1 MYFFE
6 SNGSRRPLHAMVIG
20 AIVAAVVLF
29 SVANREGIPMPFLFQ
44 LGGILCATAAV
55 YLTVGYSLKIYR
67 YAIEPNTIVD
77 AEGVEQYD
85 LVITEIMGKKMK
97 VVARVGL
104 RTVDHDRVT
113 VIRRGDGRRGDGRRA
128 DGQASKEA
136 RDLLCKDKRVF
147 KYENT
152 PISPASCYIPIPEEN
167 SVVVIPADE
176 RMVEILRAR

>member
-1 MYFFE
+1 MMYSFE
-6 SNGSRRPLHAMVIG
+6 SSGSRKPLHAMVIG
-20 AIVAAVVLF
+20 ALAGSAVLF
-29 SVANREGIPMPFLFQ
+29 SLGTLPDVPLPSLFQ
-44 LGGILCATAAV
+44 MGAILCATCAV
-55 YLTVGYSLKIYR
+55 YLTVRYSLRTYR

-85 LVITEIMGKKMK
+85 LVITEITGKKMK
-97 VVARVGL
+97 VVCRVGL
-104 RTVDHDRVT
+104 RTVDHYQVT
-113 VIRRGDGRRGDGRRA
+113 VIRRA
-128 DGQASKEA
+128 DGQAAKEA

-167 SVVVIPADE
+167 AVVVIPADE

>member
-1 MYFFE
+1 MYSFE
-6 SNGSRRPLHAMVIG
+6 SGGSRKPLHAMVIG
-20 AIVAAVVLF
+20 SMAAAAILFVLGGTDRVPF
-29 SVANREGIPMPFLFQ
+29 PFLFQ
-44 LGGILCATAAV
+44 LGAFLCATATV
-55 YLTVGYSLKIYR
+55 YLTARYSLKSYR

-85 LVITEIMGKKMK
+85 LVITEITGKKMK
-97 VVARVGL
+97 VVCRVGL
-104 RTVDHDRVT
+104 RTVDHTAVT
-113 VIRRGDGRRGDGRRA
+113 VIRRA
-128 DGQASKEA
+128 DGQTAKEA

-152 PISPASCYIPIPEEN
+152 PVSPASCYIPIPEEN

>member
-1 MYFFE
+1 MMYSFE
-6 SNGSRRPLHAMVIG
+6 SSGSRKPLHAMVIG
-20 AIVAAVVLF
+20 AMIATVLLF
-29 SVANREGIPMPFLFQ
+29 SVAGLEGIPMPYLFQ
-44 LGGILCATAAV
+44 IGAILCATAAV
-55 YLTVGYSLKIYR
+55 YLTVGYSLKAYR

-85 LVITEIMGKKMK
+85 LVITEITGKKLK

-104 RTVDHDRVT
+104 RTVDHAAVT
-113 VIRRGDGRRGDGRRA
+113 VIRRA

-152 PISPASCYIPIPEEN
+152 PVSPASCYIPIPEEN
-167 SVVVIPADE
+167 SVVVIPVDE
-176 RMVEILRAR
+176 RMVEILKRR

>member
-1 MYFFE
+1 MYSFE
-6 SNGSRRPLHAMVIG
+6 SSGSRKPLHAMVIG
-20 AIVAAVVLF
+20 AMIATVLLF
-29 SVANREGIPMPFLFQ
+29 SVAGLEGIPMPYLFQ
-44 LGGILCATAAV
+44 IGAILCATAAV
-55 YLTVGYSLKIYR
+55 YLTVGYSLKAYR

-85 LVITEIMGKKMK
+85 LVITEITGKKLK

-104 RTVDHDRVT
+104 RTVDHTAVT
-113 VIRRGDGRRGDGRRA
+113 VIRRQDGEA
-128 DGQASKEA
+128 AKEA

-152 PISPASCYIPIPEEN
+152 PVSPASCYIPIPEEN

-176 RMVEILRAR
+176 RMVGILKAR

>member
-1 MYFFE
+1 MYSFE
-6 SNGSRRPLHAMVIG
+6 SSGSRKPLHAMVIG
-20 AIVAAVVLF
+20 SMAAAVILLTVGGID
-29 SVANREGIPMPFLFQ
+29 GIPLPFLFQ
-44 LGGILCATAAV
+44 TCAFLCATAAV
-55 YLTVGYSLKIYR
+55 YLMAAYSLKSYR

-77 AEGVEQYD
+77 AEGVEQFD

-104 RTVDHDRVT
+104 RTIDHNAVT
-113 VIRRGDGRRGDGRRA
+113 VVRRQDVRRQDGRRGDPTA
-128 DGQASKEA
+128 KEI

-167 SVVVIPADE
+167 CVVVIPVDE
-176 RMVEILRAR
+176 RMVEILKAR

>member
-1 MYFFE
+1 MLVRILTAVI
-6 SNGSRRPLHAMVIG
+6 GLPLLLAIVLFLSPIGTAVLFSLGTLPSIPLPSLFQMG
-20 AIVAAVVLF
+20 AIV
-29 SVANREGIPMPFLFQ
+29 
-44 LGGILCATAAV
+44 CATLAV
-55 YLTVGYSLKIYR
+55 YLTVRYSLRAYR

-85 LVITEIMGKKMK
+85 LVITEITGKKMK
-97 VVARVGL
+97 VVCRVGL
-104 RTVDHDRVT
+104 RTVDHVAVT
-113 VIRRGDGRRGDGRRA
+113 VIRRA

-152 PISPASCYIPIPEEN
+152 PVSPASCYIPIPEET
-167 SVVVIPADE
+167 SVVVIPVDE

>member
-1 MYFFE
+1 MMYSFE
-6 SNGSRRPLHAMVIG
+6 SSGSRKPLHAMVIG
-20 AIVAAVVLF
+20 SLTGAALLF
-29 SVANREGIPMPFLFQ
+29 WLGCQPWAPIPSMFQ
-44 LGGILCATAAV
+44 MGAILCATLAV
-55 YLTVGYSLKIYR
+55 YLTVRYSLRTYR

-85 LVITEIMGKKMK
+85 LVITEITGKKMK
-97 VVARVGL
+97 VVCRVGL
-104 RTVDHDRVT
+104 RTVAHDAVT
-113 VIRRGDGRRGDGRRA
+113 VVIRRDNDPMA
-128 DGQASKEA
+128 KTA

-152 PISPASCYIPIPEEN
+152 PVSPASCYIPIPEEN

>member
-1 MYFFE
+1 MMYSFE
-6 SNGSRRPLHAMVIG
+6 SSGSRKPLHAMVIG
-20 AIVAAVVLF
+20 AMIATVLLF
-29 SVANREGIPMPFLFQ
+29 SVAGLEGIPMPYLFQ
-44 LGGILCATAAV
+44 IGAILCATAAV
-55 YLTVGYSLKIYR
+55 YLTVGYSLKAYR

-85 LVITEIMGKKMK
+85 LVITEITGKKLK

-104 RTVDHDRVT
+104 RTVDHAAVT
-113 VIRRGDGRRGDGRRA
+113 VIRRA

-152 PISPASCYIPIPEEN
+152 PVSPASCYIPIPEEN

-176 RMVEILRAR
+176 RMVEILRAK

>member
-1 MYFFE
+1 
-6 SNGSRRPLHAMVIG
+6 MVIG
-20 AIVAAVVLF
+20 AMIATVLLF
-29 SVANREGIPMPFLFQ
+29 SVAGLEGIPMPYLFQ
-44 LGGILCATAAV
+44 IGAILCATAAV
-55 YLTVGYSLKIYR
+55 YLTVGYSLKAYR

-85 LVITEIMGKKMK
+85 LVITEITGKKLK

-104 RTVDHDRVT
+104 RTVDHAAVT
-113 VIRRGDGRRGDGRRA
+113 VIRRA

-152 PISPASCYIPIPEEN
+152 PVSPASCYIPIPEEN

-176 RMVEILRAR
+176 RMVEILRAK

>member
-1 MYFFE
+1 MMYSFE
-6 SNGSRRPLHAMVIG
+6 SSGSRKPLHAMVIG
-20 AIVAAVVLF
+20 AMIATVLLF
-29 SVANREGIPMPFLFQ
+29 SVAGLEGIPMPYLFQ
-44 LGGILCATAAV
+44 IGAILCATAAV
-55 YLTVGYSLKIYR
+55 YLTVGYSLKAYR

-97 VVARVGL
+97 VVCRVGL
-104 RTVDHDRVT
+104 RTVDHTAVT
-113 VIRRGDGRRGDGRRA
+113 VIRRGDGRRQDGEA
-128 DGQASKEA
+128 AKEA

-152 PISPASCYIPIPEEN
+152 PVSPASCYIPIPEEN

-176 RMVEILRAR
+176 RMVEILKKK